1 METETEDS
9 QRRQE
14 EMEAME
20 AIYREDFTV
29 NSEDSCTIK
38 VSPPGSSVASL
49 FLRLPSTYPSLSPP
63 SYSYFAPFLSSQEKE
78 TLRGSLEEIYLEN
91 MGQPVVFLW
100 VEFVRDFLNSRQE
113 ELRQYEEEKEEEVLE
128 EIVKQQE
135 VFAEIQK
142 QDAVEW
148 SVCPVIVSGPTI
160 EDRKC
165 VFQGHTAVV
174 TSQDEVTSVIQK
186 LMENGKIARAA
197 HNMYAYRI
205 QTGDLGVLLQDC
217 EDDGED
223 VAPAPGTGCKKRPGV
238 GDQVVWRYS
247 TGTRSIQTYQQ
258 CFTTGLRAG
267 RVSHRQNCEEEKE
280 VIGTELMGCYIR
292 HIQGE
297 NIRLQSD
304 NSYGSS
310 QSLISVEF
318 PVGGAVILWIIYL

>member
-20 AIYREDFTV
+20 AIYREDFPV

-49 FLRLPSTYPSLSPP
+49 SQSLPSTYPSLSPP

-78 TLRGSLEEIYLEN
+78 TVRGSLEEIYLEN

-142 QDAVEW
+142 QEAVEW

-165 VFQGHTAVV
+165 VFQGHAAVV
-174 TSQDEVTSVIQK
+174 TS
-186 LMENGKIARAA
+186 
-197 HNMYAYRI
+197 
-205 QTGDLGVLLQDC
+205 
-217 EDDGED
+217 
-223 VAPAPGTGCKKRPGV
+223 
-238 GDQVVWRYS
+238 
-247 TGTRSIQTYQQ
+247 
-258 CFTTGLRAG
+258 
-267 RVSHRQNCEEEKE
+267 
-280 VIGTELMGCYIR
+280 
-292 HIQGE
+292 
-297 NIRLQSD
+297 
-304 NSYGSS
+304 
-310 QSLISVEF
+310 
-318 PVGGAVILWIIYL
+318 

>member
-20 AIYREDFTV
+20 AIYRVDFTV

-63 SYSYFAPFLSSQEKE
+63 SYSYFTPFLSSQEKE

-100 VEFVRDFLNSRQE
+100 VEFVRDFLNSRRE

-165 VFQGHTAVV
+165 VFQGHAAVV

-205 QTGDLGVLLQDC
+205 RPGTWGSYCRTVRMMERMLHLLQVL
-217 EDDGED
+217 D
-223 VAPAPGTGCKKRPGV
+223 VKNVLVLVTKWYGGILLGLDRFKHINNASRQVLELAGYLTDKTVKK
-238 GDQVVWRYS
+238 
-247 TGTRSIQTYQQ
+247 
-258 CFTTGLRAG
+258 
-267 RVSHRQNCEEEKE
+267 KKK
-280 VIGTELMGCYIR
+280 
-292 HIQGE
+292 
-297 NIRLQSD
+297 
-304 NSYGSS
+304 
-310 QSLISVEF
+310 
-318 PVGGAVILWIIYL
+318 